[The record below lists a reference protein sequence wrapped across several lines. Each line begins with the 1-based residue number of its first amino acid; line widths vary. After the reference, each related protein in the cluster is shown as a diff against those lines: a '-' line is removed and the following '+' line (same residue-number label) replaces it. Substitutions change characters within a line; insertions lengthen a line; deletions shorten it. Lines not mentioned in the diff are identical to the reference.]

1 MTTVFKNMDKILI
14 LKSDERFG
22 EDSLL
27 LAWQYLR
34 HSVWRVLP
42 PLLFGN
48 TKATF
53 SQATLVRLVNGH
65 WKEVGE
71 ASCSP
76 SEFFVRSASVPLC
89 TPDTHS
95 QTSTTEM
102 PRSKKRLLEN
112 NPLLQSSVLSPG
124 LFSHSLFS
132 PVESLRPTRVFWDF
146 AERQTYARNCE
157 DPWLEESAVN
167 KKSVYFFRSFI
178 SRPEIGHYSQSTPI
192 FSFPVLF
199 RNFTLIK

>member
-1 MTTVFKNMDKILI
+1 MTTVFKNMDKILV

-76 SEFFVRSASVPLC
+76 SEFFVRSVSVPLS

-102 PRSKKRLLEN
+102 PRNKKGRLKITL
-112 NPLLQSSVLSPG
+112 SSSRVSFHPVSY
-124 LFSHSLFS
+124 FSHSLFS
-132 PVESLRPTRVFWDF
+132 PAESFLLIPEPSIFVCEYSEISPRDIRARETARTRDSKR
-146 AERQTYARNCE
+146 A
-157 DPWLEESAVN
+157 P
-167 KKSVYFFRSFI
+167 
-178 SRPEIGHYSQSTPI
+178 
-192 FSFPVLF
+192 
-199 RNFTLIK
+199 